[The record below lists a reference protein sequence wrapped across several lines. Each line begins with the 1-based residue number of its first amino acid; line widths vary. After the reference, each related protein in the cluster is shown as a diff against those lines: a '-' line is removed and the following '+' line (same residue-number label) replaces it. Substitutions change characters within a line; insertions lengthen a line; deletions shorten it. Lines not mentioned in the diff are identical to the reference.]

1 MRKTDED
8 TDDDLFPALR
18 HMPDAVIVVDL
29 ENRIRYSNPAVSRLL
44 GWDADEMQGA
54 LLTDAVIPPR
64 LRAAH
69 EAGFAR
75 FVAGEPMRHAGVPMR
90 VAALHRDGREI
101 EIDLVLGSVPAP
113 DGQRWAIG
121 ALRDVGDRLALERE
135 LLIGR
140 YLRASVAV
148 AAALQKATDTA
159 AAFDALLPP
168 LCEHLDWDLAAIWQ
182 PTGAESGLSCVATW
196 HNTWFVRASVEMTRG
211 VTMRAGEGL
220 PGRAWAS
227 QQPVL
232 LETEH
237 DEARLPRGRVAR
249 RHGLAA
255 GLAFP
260 LLGASGPLGVV
271 EFWSAHSRQLDDDLL
286 DVLLSIGRQLGVFI
300 ERVDAVAELRRAL
313 DVLQSSLS
321 PSRLPNIPHLRLGV
335 HYQPGGKAGVGGD
348 FFDVFAL
355 PDGRWAIVIADVC
368 GKGAEA
374 ATVTSMARYTIRTA
388 AFEHADPAR
397 VLAILNQAMLGNESE
412 RPFVT
417 ACLVI
422 LDTRGGDTV
431 ATVTLAGHP
440 LPLLRD
446 NDGQVRPVGEVG
458 DLIGVLETPVFR
470 PTTLRLE
477 PGELLL
483 LYTDG
488 FTEARDAQN
497 AQLGEKGLAALL
509 SAIDARE
516 PAEVVEALAAEL
528 ARHTANQLTRDDAAA
543 VAISAAS

>member
-1 MRKTDED
+1 MPATH
-8 TDDDLFPALR
+8 DDLFPALR

-29 ENRIRYSNPAVSRLL
+29 DNRIRYANPAVSRLL
-44 GWDADEMQGA
+44 GWDADELRGA
-54 LLTDAVIPPR
+54 LLTATVIPRR

-69 EAGFAR
+69 ETGFAR

-90 VAALHRDGREI
+90 VAALHHDGHEI
-101 EIDLVLGSVPAP
+101 EIDLVLGSVPGTE
-113 DGQRWAIG
+113 GQRWAI
-121 ALRDVGDRLALERE
+121 ATLRDVGDRLALERE

-148 AAALQKATDTA
+148 AAALQKATDTS
-159 AAFDALLPP
+159 AAFEALLPP

-182 PTGAESGLSCVATW
+182 PTGDESRLGCVATW
-196 HNTWFVRASVEMTRG
+196 HDTRFARASAEMTQG
-211 VTMRAGEGL
+211 VTMRPGEGL
-220 PGRAWAS
+220 PGRVWAI
-227 QQPVL
+227 QQPAL
-232 LETEH
+232 LETKQ
-237 DEARLPRGRVAR
+237 DQARLPRARVAR
-249 RHGLAA
+249 RHGLAT

-260 LLGASGPLGVV
+260 LLGASRPLGVV
-271 EFWSAHSRQLDDDLL
+271 EFWSEHSRQLDDDLR

-313 DVLQSSLS
+313 EVLQSSLL

-335 HYQPGGKAGVGGD
+335 HYQPGGKVGVGGD

-355 PDGRWAIVIADVC
+355 ADGRWAIVIADVC

-388 AFEHADPAR
+388 AFEHGDPVR
-397 VLAILNQAMLGNESE
+397 VLEILNQAMLGNASD

-422 LDTRGGDTV
+422 LDTRAGDTV
-431 ATVTLAGHP
+431 ATVTPAGHP

-458 DLIGVLETPVFR
+458 DLIGVLEAPVFR
-470 PTTLRLE
+470 PTSVRLE

-497 AQLGEKGLAALL
+497 AQLGETGLAALL
-509 SAIDARE
+509 STIDARE
-516 PAEVVEALAAEL
+516 PADVVEALAAAL
-528 ARHTANQLTRDDAAA
+528 AKHTANELTRDDAAA
-543 VAISAAS
+543 VAIGAAS

>member
-1 MRKTDED
+1 MRPTD
-8 TDDDLFPALR
+8 DDDLFPALR

-29 ENRIRYSNPAVSRLL
+29 DNRIRYANPAVSQLL
-44 GWDADEMQGA
+44 GWEADELRET
-54 LLTDAVIPPR
+54 LLTATVIPPR

-75 FVAGEPMRHAGVPMR
+75 FAAGAPMRHPGVPMR
-90 VAALHRDGREI
+90 VAALHRDGHEI
-101 EIDLVLGSVPAP
+101 EIDLVLGSVPTA
-113 DGQRWAIG
+113 DGERWAIG
-121 ALRDVGDRLALERE
+121 TLRDVGDRLALERE

-159 AAFDALLPP
+159 AAFNALLPP

-182 PTGAESGLSCVATW
+182 PTDTGLGCVATW
-196 HNTWFVRASVEMTRG
+196 HLTRFASAAAEMTHD
-211 VTMRAGEGL
+211 VTMRPGEGL
-220 PGRAWAS
+220 PGRVWAS
-227 QQPVL
+227 QQPTL
-232 LETEH
+232 LYSDQEQ
-237 DEARLPRGRVAR
+237 RPRVRAAL
-249 RHGLAA
+249 RHGLAT

-260 LLGASGPLGVV
+260 LLGAAGPLGVV
-271 EFWSAHSRQLDDDLL
+271 EFWSAQLRQLDDDLRE
-286 DVLLSIGRQLGVFI
+286 VLLSIGRQLGIFI

-313 DVLQSSLS
+313 EILQSSL
-321 PSRLPNIPHLRLGV
+321 LPTQLPRVPHVRLGV
-335 HYQPGGKAGVGGD
+335 HYQPGGSVGVGGD

-397 VLAILNQAMLGNESE
+397 VLAILNQAMLGDAGEQ
-412 RPFVT
+412 PFIT
-417 ACLVI
+417 ACLAI
-422 LDTRGGDTV
+422 LDTRGGDTIV
-431 ATVTLAGHP
+431 TVTPAGHP
-440 LPLLRD
+440 LPLLRG
-446 NDGQVRPVGEVG
+446 NDRQVRPVGEVG
-458 DLIGVLETPVFR
+458 DLVGVLETPTFH

-488 FTEARDAQN
+488 FTEARDADN
-497 AQLGEKGLAALL
+497 EQLGETGLAALL

-516 PAEVVEALAAEL
+516 PAEVVEALAAAL
-528 ARHTANQLTRDDAAA
+528 AKHTANQLTRDDAAA
-543 VAISAAS
+543 VAISAF

>member
-1 MRKTDED
+1 MRPTEE
-8 TDDDLFPALR
+8 DLFPALR

-29 ENRIRYSNPAVSRLL
+29 DNRIRYTNAAVAQLL
-44 GWDADEMQGA
+44 GWDAEDLRGA
-54 LLTDAVIPPR
+54 LLTATVIPPR

-75 FVAGEPMRHAGVPMR
+75 FAAGEPMRHAGVPMR

-101 EIDLVLGSVPAP
+101 EIDLVLGSVPGP
-113 DGQRWAIG
+113 DGERWAVG
-121 ALRDVGDRLALERE
+121 TLRDVGDRLALERE

-159 AAFDALLPP
+159 AAFDALLAP
-168 LCEHLDWDLAAIWQ
+168 LCEHLDWDLAAIWE
-182 PTGAESGLSCVATW
+182 PIGGEARLGCVATW
-196 HNTWFVRASVEMTRG
+196 HDARFARASAEMTRG
-211 VTMRAGEGL
+211 VTMRPGEGL
-220 PGRAWAS
+220 PGRVWAS
-227 QQPVL
+227 QHPAL
-232 LETEH
+232 LATEH
-237 DEARLPRGRVAR
+237 DQERLPRASVAH
-249 RHGLAA
+249 RHGLAT

-260 LLGASGPLGVV
+260 LLGTTGPLGVV
-271 EFWSAHSRQLDDDLL
+271 EFWSAHPRQLDDDLRE
-286 DVLLSIGRQLGVFI
+286 VLLSIGRQLGVFI

-313 DVLQSSLS
+313 DILQSSLL
-321 PSRLPNIPHLRLGV
+321 PTRLPNVPHLRLGV

-397 VLAILNQAMLGNESE
+397 VLSILNQAMLGSASE
-412 RPFVT
+412 RPFIT

-422 LDTRGGDTV
+422 LDTRAGDTT
-431 ATVTLAGHP
+431 ATVTPAGHP
-440 LPLLRD
+440 LPLLRG
-446 NDGQVRPVGEVG
+446 NDGQVRPVGHVG
-458 DLIGVLETPVFR
+458 DLIGVLETPAFH
-470 PTTLRLE
+470 PTTVRLE

-488 FTEARDAQN
+488 FTEARDADN
-497 AQLGEKGLAALL
+497 KQLGETGLAALL

-516 PAEVVEALAAEL
+516 PAEVVEALAAAL
-528 ARHTANQLTRDDAAA
+528 AKHTANELTRDDAAA
-543 VAISAAS
+543 VAIGAV